1 MSAEVET
8 FINMFHE
15 TLWKELQTVR
25 QLQQPNNLPVKV
37 QSALRVL
44 QQRTDLV
51 IPPADKGS
59 AVVIIYTSTYRKE
72 ALHQLRNI
80 KFYEHLKQDPNFQ
93 E

>member
-8 FINMFHE
+8 YINMFHE
-15 TLWKELQTVR
+15 NLRKELQTVR
-25 QLQQPNNLPVKV
+25 QQQPNNLLVEE
-37 QSALRVL
+37 QSSLQVL

-72 ALHQLRNI
+72 ALHQIRNI
-80 KFYEHLKQDPNFQ
+80 KFYKHLKQDPNFQ